1 MATPRK
7 SRSNVSPTKKLELAK
22 TKITT
27 AEESFEYLKACFYGN
42 NGRGKTR
49 LGASGPKPFLIDCN
63 EKGTLSIRHFEDVQV
78 FSASVFTDA
87 DLAFWYM
94 KSGKHDRKT
103 VVIDNITSLAQ
114 LCMNFVLGD
123 EVSRDAT
130 KDPAMAGKREWGK
143 VSQLMKTTVNNFRN
157 LDMHVVFLA
166 QEKRG
171 FVEDEDEEA
180 PEIFPA
186 VSPSVR
192 ETLTAA
198 VDIIGRLYVKEVV
211 RKDPKTKK
219 NKAAMEYRML
229 IGPSERYNT
238 KDRSEAGLPSVIRLG
253 PGHDNLTR
261 LIERIKE
268 GARDGG

>member
-1 MATPRK
+1 MATRRRTRTSSVNK
-7 SRSNVSPTKKLELAK
+7 VQLVKDR
-22 TKITT
+22 ITT
-27 AEESFEYLKACFYGN
+27 PEDSFQHLKMVAYGN

-49 LGASGPKPFLIDCN
+49 FGASGPKPFIVDCN
-63 EKGTLSIRHFEDVQV
+63 EKGTLSIRHFPDVEVFPAQV
-78 FSASVFTDA
+78 WTDL

-94 KSGKHDRKT
+94 KAGKHDRQT
-103 VVIDNITSLAQ
+103 VVIDNVTSAAQ
-114 LCMNFVLGD
+114 LCMNFVMDD
-123 EVSRDAT
+123 ELSRDAT

-143 VSQLMKTTVNNFRN
+143 VAMLMKTTINNFRN

-198 VDIIGRLYVKEVV
+198 VDVIGRMYVTEVV
-211 RKDPKTKK
+211 KKVSVDGKTRKR
-219 NKAAMEYRML
+219 AMPEYRML
-229 IGPSERYNT
+229 LGPSERYVT
-238 KDRSEAGLPSVIRLG
+238 KDRTEAGLPGIIRLDDSY
-253 PGHDNLTR
+253 DNLTR
-261 LIERIKE
+261 LIDRIKK
-268 GARDGG
+268 GAV